1 MKSGDTLGRIAAA
14 HGIANWKDLLA
25 KNPGLG
31 AGHLITPGQVIN
43 T

>member
-1 MKSGDTLGRIAAA
+1 MKSGDTLGQIAAA
-14 HGIANWKDLLA
+14 HGIANWKDLLS

-31 AGHLITPGQVIN
+31 AGHLIPPGQVIN